1 MVDIAGFLRNRAEL
15 AIITLLI
22 WSVVAIGCVQSGQ
35 ETPPNRIGSSPQ
47 TPETMLVHVSGIIRQ
62 KLSSQNITRAVR
74 IENENIKLYSSL
86 PALYQEQNFKP
97 VWINEHGPI
106 PGTNVMVE
114 AIKRSYKEGMDP
126 ENYYLK
132 NIEDTLARIAAG
144 SDSDKLPNPELLAE
158 LDILLSNSF
167 LKYANDLL
175 YGQVSP
181 QQIDLE
187 LVFGEKPVNLNALL
201 ISAVKENNIDEALA
215 GLLPKYPVYG
225 RLKAALEQYRRY
237 EAEGGWKPIPEGP
250 KFGKGTRGER
260 VTLLKERLVV
270 TGDLDNSDL
279 RNNVFDGA
287 LEQALR
293 KYQDMNGLYVDGVAG
308 DSTIES
314 LNVSAGDHVKQIVL
328 SMERWRMLPQDMG
341 NKFVLV
347 NIANYHLYAVENN
360 RDAIDMRIVVGKPN
374 WNTPIFS
381 EEMTHI
387 VINPYWNIPPSI
399 FKDDIAPM
407 IKSNPDYM
415 SDRNIEAV
423 GLNMEQPETTNE
435 AEVASAKEE
444 YLNKVLSG
452 NYRLRQNPGP
462 SNPLGRIKFLFPN
475 KYSVYLHD
483 TPNRGYFQRSQRN
496 FSHGCIRVEKPVEL
510 AEFVL
515 SPDPRWTGEKIQSV
529 ISTGKTQ
536 TVELPVQIPV
546 YILYFTA
553 WANRDGS
560 VSFYKDVYGLDQ
572 VLQNALLQSGS
583 AKMDAAVTD
592 LR

>member
-1 MVDIAGFLRNRAEL
+1 M
-15 AIITLLI
+15 LLI
-22 WSVVAIGCVQSGQ
+22 LSIIAIGCVPSGQ
-35 ETPPNRIGSSPQ
+35 ENTPNKISTSPHS
-47 TPETMLVHVSGIIRQ
+47 PETMLDRVSGIIRQ
-62 KLSSQNITRAVR
+62 RLSSHKTPRATR
-74 IENENIKLYSSL
+74 IGSENIKVYSSL
-86 PALYQEQNFKP
+86 PALYQKQSYKP
-97 VWINEHGPI
+97 VWINEDGPI
-106 PGTNVMVE
+106 SETIVMVE
-114 AIKRSYKEGMDP
+114 AIRRSYKEGLNP

-132 NIEDTLARIAAG
+132 EIEDTLARIKTWSKSG
-144 SDSDKLPNPELLAE
+144 KLPSPELLAE
-158 LDILLSNSF
+158 LDLLLSNSF

-175 YGQVSP
+175 YGQVSA

-187 LVFGEKPVNLNALL
+187 LVFGEKPVDLNAPLL
-201 ISAVKENNIDEALA
+201 TAVSENKIDKTLA

-225 RLKAALEQYRRY
+225 RLRTALEQYRLY

-250 KFGKGTRGER
+250 KLSKGMRGR
-260 VTLLKERLVV
+260 GVTALKERLVV
-270 TGDLDNSDL
+270 TGELNSSDL
-279 RNNVFDGA
+279 KNDVYDEA
-287 LEQALR
+287 LEQAVR
-293 KYQDMNGLYVDGVAG
+293 KYQDTNGLYVDGVAG

-314 LNVSAGDHVKQIVL
+314 LNVPAGDLVKHITL

-360 RDAIDMRIVVGKPN
+360 RDAIEMRIVVGKPK

-381 EEMTHI
+381 EEMTNI

-399 FKDDIAPM
+399 FKDDIAPL
-407 IKSNPDYM
+407 IKSDPDYM
-415 SDRNIEAV
+415 ADRNIQAL
-423 GLNMEQPETTNE
+423 GLGMEQPNTTDE
-435 AEVASAKEE
+435 AEVASAKEA
-444 YLNKVLSG
+444 YINKVLTG
-452 NYRLRQNPGP
+452 NYPLRQNPGP

-515 SPDPRWTGEKIQSV
+515 SSDPRWTIERIQSM
-529 ISTGKTQ
+529 IGSGKTQ
-536 TVELPVQIPV
+536 TVQLPVQIPV

-560 VSFYKDVYGLDQ
+560 ISFHKDVYGLDQ
-572 VLQNALLQSGS
+572 VLQNALLQSEAGRT
-583 AKMDAAVTD
+583 DIAAS
-592 LR
+592 RIQ